1 MADTTRRT
9 RAFNDSERR
18 RRESDPQ
25 LGKIEEVNSEVDLM
39 RYQFSYAKLARWVR
53 GGVASAFANARLR
66 LGFKSPEEKKK

>member
-25 LGKIEEVNSEVDLM
+25 LGRIEEVNSEVDLM
-39 RYQFSYAKLARWVR
+39 RYQFSYTKLARWIR
-53 GGVASAFANARLR
+53 GGVASVLANARLR
-66 LGFKSPEEKKK
+66 FGFTSPEEKKK